1 MKRLLLIP
9 LLASIAAS
17 PAAAPAQSRP
27 AAAQRP
33 KPAAGAAQ
41 GLRARPVEIAVHAP
55 RPKDL
60 PDDLAF
66 YGPEDGRYEIGYLV
80 RGTGFS
86 RVDKDSFRVSSAT
99 AGGTDISKN
108 AKGAPG
114 LSVSL
119 GPVTVRVPEP
129 KKKGA
134 PAAFDGDAASDVDV
148 AGDPSAALAAA
159 IASAAKE
166 SGSAAPG
173 EAEAA
178 QALAAFF
185 GGAFG
190 GGGAGDGIDLRL
202 EGELGALASLV
213 LVADG
218 EELEPGMKMT
228 FDARSATWSF
238 PAAGGSS
245 VKVKAEIWKDIRR
258 ETVSF

>member
-17 PAAAPAQSRP
+17 PAAAPAQSRS

-99 AGGTDISKN
+99 AGGTD
-108 AKGAPG
+108 
-114 LSVSL
+114 
-119 GPVTVRVPEP
+119 
-129 KKKGA
+129 
-134 PAAFDGDAASDVDV
+134 
-148 AGDPSAALAAA
+148 
-159 IASAAKE
+159 
-166 SGSAAPG
+166 
-173 EAEAA
+173 
-178 QALAAFF
+178 
-185 GGAFG
+185 
-190 GGGAGDGIDLRL
+190 LRL

>member
-80 RGTGFS
+80 RGIGFS

-99 AGGTDISKN
+99 AGGT
-108 AKGAPG
+108 
-114 LSVSL
+114 
-119 GPVTVRVPEP
+119 
-129 KKKGA
+129 
-134 PAAFDGDAASDVDV
+134 
-148 AGDPSAALAAA
+148 
-159 IASAAKE
+159 
-166 SGSAAPG
+166 
-173 EAEAA
+173 
-178 QALAAFF
+178 
-185 GGAFG
+185 
-190 GGGAGDGIDLRL
+190 DLRL